1 MPSKKLPFLF
11 LTLYVLLLYKKNTM
25 KNLSQ
30 EAWISAIATTENA
43 VIIDVRT
50 PEECAGGIV
59 ENALMLDFFKSEFF
73 RQEIEQLDKS
83 KMYFVYCR
91 SGHACT
97 IMEDMGFPETVN
109 LLGGMNAWSAPK
121 VMPNS

>member
-1 MPSKKLPFLF
+1 
-11 LTLYVLLLYKKNTM
+11 M

-30 EAWISAIATTENA
+30 EAWISAIAATENA

-50 PEECAGGIV
+50 PEECASGIV
-59 ENALMLDFFKSEFF
+59 KNALMLDFFKSEFF

-83 KMYFVYCR
+83 MTYYVYCR
-91 SGHACT
+91 SGNRSSHACT
-97 IMEDMGFPETVN
+97 MMESMGFPKTVN